1 MIQPGTPE
9 AAIALDPLQVWPGA
23 EELVKKRANMF
34 AINRGGV
41 GMDTKSPVYATAP
54 DPLERPSCSICLCR
68 WVDGSPITIRHYDWD
83 IKFAT
88 TLSEHKTLDYFYR
101 RGI

>member
-1 MIQPGTPE
+1 MIQPSTPE

-23 EELVKKRANMF
+23 EELVKKRATMF
-34 AINRGGV
+34 AVNRGGV

-54 DPLERPSCSICLCR
+54 DPLEKPSCLICLCR
-68 WVDGSPITIRHYDWD
+68 WVDGSPITVRHYVCD
-83 IKFAT
+83 IKLVET
-88 TLSEHKTLDYFYR
+88 PSEYKMLDYFYH